1 MALAA
6 MMICL
11 GASAIDKVVKK
22 SEMKEEVTSVADLAN
37 ATFML
42 QSGTGEE
49 AVVLYTP
56 SGWDIKVAPMVTAI
70 AKQDNGGFFKLEALG
85 DHYLIPVFNI
95 NKERRTFWSGNQYVN
110 AQPTGNVIFGL
121 AGTND
126 QHGQDGENLAVWDI
140 AYTEGQ
146 GFTFHCYG
154 RDVYIGYDAEAARPS
169 TTPVYWRAYK
179 SYIAGYDVDEV
190 TAAYEAVAAAVKTTA
205 AATALS
211 EAKTAYDSDNDLD
224 KFGDAVNAAIDVVN
238 ACVAINATYTNL
250 DTYGAA
256 IATEVL
262 AKYNAGEYANAE
274 ELRAAYIV
282 AAKAQRTAGAD
293 FTGAIINPG
302 FEYGNT
308 DGWTTVA
315 SADTGARETSNG
327 TYAATGS
334 EGNYLFNTWWKGTPC
349 TQTIAGLPNGTYKLS
364 ALVASDGAT
373 IYLTANGGH
382 NEGTETGGEHPSSGV
397 FQTAEYEFAVT
408 DGTATIG
415 VVGGADGTAGEHKDY
430 VAEGYWWYKADNF
443 KLTLVELAPE
453 APTTYAI
460 TIAEGIENGSIEAD
474 VAEAAEGTKVT
485 LTIEPADGYELDELS
500 VKNGEDDVEVA
511 EDYTFTMPAAAVTV
525 SATFKEAAVA
535 PTTYA
540 ITIAEGL
547 TNGSVEA
554 TPATAAEG
562 ETVKL
567 TITPAD
573 GYELDELTVMNGETP
588 VTVAEGY
595 TFEMPASAVTVSATF
610 KEIAIEPEIPSVTA
624 TLVHTAG
631 TGWGSNT
638 GKNTV
643 DGAAEYYNNEAGSGW
658 AGAAF
663 AEFGFELPNGA
674 TITKATLT
682 WNATN
687 GNNKDNRNNKIYYL
701 NEGQTV
707 DYEAITTSEPALLYT
722 DAKTYITNVPYT
734 KGNPSAISDETD
746 VTDAVKSL
754 AAQKSIIFQWTG
766 NGGGATLAGKA
777 SENAPKL
784 VIEYIPGAPELAN
797 ATFDANA
804 EDVVTVTLQGYQRNV
819 AGDQKAGMQPV
830 TGWTPGTQTESDP
843 GYCGGVFAYGSTNKL
858 NNKVEAPATAPE
870 GSESASA
877 LGLSAVWAGVAQYTQ
892 EVTLPAGDYKFTY
905 TVFNGANEG
914 AVTKN
919 LFGFRASGGTEYFSE
934 QKTFTVGKWAT
945 YEVAFTLDQETSG
958 NISVGFI
965 GSGGSGNAPHL
976 FVDNVTLTK
985 IPGVE
990 LALID
995 LQKSLEAAA
1004 DVKAKYVVGDGLFQY
1019 AASEIEPLTNAI
1031 TTAQAAYNAAES
1043 KDAVNSAKETL
1054 DAFVATFAPV
1064 MTTPAA
1070 DKLYTLQNKQASEQ
1084 ALGGE
1089 EVANHYLT
1097 LSAEG
1102 IGIATTPQALK
1113 FEAAEGGKFYI
1124 TDGEYYV
1131 GLAGTD
1137 DWSMSSAA
1145 DKKEALTISATL
1157 VGEAVYYTLGE
1168 SKGMVGADYPK
1179 KENKG
1184 CWANKGAGDGD
1195 AVLWTI
1201 AEYVEPTD
1209 PNDYTNMIVNADLT
1223 GEGGFDDTGTKHIDG
1238 SGVVKVGNAA
1248 AFDFKQTIANLPA
1261 GQYKLTAQAAYRY
1274 GGDEAAEAAAIAGGT
1289 ETKLIQLYATVGEKT
1304 FATPVQ
1310 NRYDGASETDYAN
1323 GEGSVVVNEKYVP
1336 NSTNAVK
1343 AWFAAGQYVN
1353 EVIFNIAEA
1362 GDVTIGIN
1370 RTGTPES
1377 DYTVIGPWTLTRLG
1391 DAVVPNPTYEIAIK
1405 DGIKN
1410 GSVVADATEAE
1421 AGATVKLTITPAEGY
1436 ELKSISISY
1445 GEDEDAKTIEPD
1457 EKNSFIMPAAPV
1469 VIDAVFSEIIPD
1481 IVLNAPTF
1489 NAEEGTQA
1497 EPNMLPEGSTLKIN
1511 YTAENLEANG
1521 LTADDVKVKVTV
1533 VVSGDLPEADM
1544 SMGSTTAHRVMG
1556 ETFYIPLGETDFP
1569 VALKEGYVY
1578 QNIVVTAAAL
1588 VKPATDTE
1596 EEETLAAYVGAVQLH
1611 WVGIYDDLLIEIA
1624 QDQGKSLDEFPRTEF
1639 VEGDDYNTYTC
1650 TEGIQVAF
1658 KMFDIDVK
1666 DCDYVIVKFA
1676 EPVAAGWELAF
1687 WAHNDQSTVA
1697 VPAGATE
1704 YKYVFADDTKCAIQ
1718 NGILPQIC
1726 MLRLWSGTPP
1736 LEAKVT
1742 GVYKHYLGNEVA
1754 QEINVERYPGM
1765 GYTATEATV
1774 DFALAKRVLGVKEV
1788 TSDMLRIVNP
1798 DNTEISDYAPYDGW
1812 FNAEGV
1818 AEAWNASTTKVCAKF
1833 FQAIPNGTFEIC
1845 DMNGADEVG
1854 KTYSVKWA
1862 LVANDKKVVYTI
1874 NVTFVEKPAIALTF
1888 DDLNVVDEKAADFS
1902 FKLGTSYQSEK
1913 ATVDVAAILDKLE
1926 VESLSDVTIYAVQSD
1941 GSLDDN
1947 YKLGTTDGWRNA
1959 AGDWQGWGADAFFY
1973 VKANFAATENQLY
1986 DVGTMDPTQNTTI
1999 EAGTFTAKYA
2009 FVKGN
2014 DTHDAVVLSVN
2025 VALVD
2030 PVGINSIEIAKAKG
2044 NGKYLDKK
2052 GHIIIVNDNKAF
2064 SLNGIETE

>member
-573 GYELDELTVMNGETP
+573 GYEL
-588 VTVAEGY
+588 
-595 TFEMPASAVTVSATF
+595 
-610 KEIAIEPEIPSVTA
+610 
-624 TLVHTAG
+624 
-631 TGWGSNT
+631 
-638 GKNTV
+638 
-643 DGAAEYYNNEAGSGW
+643 
-658 AGAAF
+658 
-663 AEFGFELPNGA
+663 
-674 TITKATLT
+674 
-682 WNATN
+682 
-687 GNNKDNRNNKIYYL
+687 
-701 NEGQTV
+701 
-707 DYEAITTSEPALLYT
+707 
-722 DAKTYITNVPYT
+722 
-734 KGNPSAISDETD
+734 
-746 VTDAVKSL
+746 
-754 AAQKSIIFQWTG
+754 
-766 NGGGATLAGKA
+766 
-777 SENAPKL
+777 
-784 VIEYIPGAPELAN
+784 
-797 ATFDANA
+797 
-804 EDVVTVTLQGYQRNV
+804 
-819 AGDQKAGMQPV
+819 
-830 TGWTPGTQTESDP
+830 
-843 GYCGGVFAYGSTNKL
+843 
-858 NNKVEAPATAPE
+858 
-870 GSESASA
+870 
-877 LGLSAVWAGVAQYTQ
+877 
-892 EVTLPAGDYKFTY
+892 
-905 TVFNGANEG
+905 
-914 AVTKN
+914 
-919 LFGFRASGGTEYFSE
+919 
-934 QKTFTVGKWAT
+934 
-945 YEVAFTLDQETSG
+945 
-958 NISVGFI
+958 
-965 GSGGSGNAPHL
+965 
-976 FVDNVTLTK
+976 
-985 IPGVE
+985 
-990 LALID
+990 
-995 LQKSLEAAA
+995 
-1004 DVKAKYVVGDGLFQY
+1004 
-1019 AASEIEPLTNAI
+1019 
-1031 TTAQAAYNAAES
+1031 
-1043 KDAVNSAKETL
+1043 
-1054 DAFVATFAPV
+1054 
-1064 MTTPAA
+1064 
-1070 DKLYTLQNKQASEQ
+1070 
-1084 ALGGE
+1084 
-1089 EVANHYLT
+1089 
-1097 LSAEG
+1097 
-1102 IGIATTPQALK
+1102 
-1113 FEAAEGGKFYI
+1113 
-1124 TDGEYYV
+1124 
-1131 GLAGTD
+1131 
-1137 DWSMSSAA
+1137 
-1145 DKKEALTISATL
+1145 
-1157 VGEAVYYTLGE
+1157 
-1168 SKGMVGADYPK
+1168 
-1179 KENKG
+1179 
-1184 CWANKGAGDGD
+1184 
-1195 AVLWTI
+1195 
-1201 AEYVEPTD
+1201 
-1209 PNDYTNMIVNADLT
+1209 
-1223 GEGGFDDTGTKHIDG
+1223 
-1238 SGVVKVGNAA
+1238 
-1248 AFDFKQTIANLPA
+1248 
-1261 GQYKLTAQAAYRY
+1261 
-1274 GGDEAAEAAAIAGGT
+1274 
-1289 ETKLIQLYATVGEKT
+1289 
-1304 FATPVQ
+1304 
-1310 NRYDGASETDYAN
+1310 
-1323 GEGSVVVNEKYVP
+1323 
-1336 NSTNAVK
+1336 
-1343 AWFAAGQYVN
+1343 
-1353 EVIFNIAEA
+1353 
-1362 GDVTIGIN
+1362 
-1370 RTGTPES
+1370 
-1377 DYTVIGPWTLTRLG
+1377 
-1391 DAVVPNPTYEIAIK
+1391 
-1405 DGIKN
+1405 
-1410 GSVVADATEAE
+1410 
-1421 AGATVKLTITPAEGY
+1421 
-1436 ELKSISISY
+1436 KSISISY

-1457 EKNSFIMPAAPV
+1457 EENSFIMPAAPV

-1533 VVSGDLPEADM
+1533 MVSGDLPEAGM

-1588 VKPATDTE
+1588 VKPATETE
-1596 EEETLAAYVGAVQLH
+1596 PEETLAAYVGAPVQLH
-1611 WVGIYDDLLIEIA
+1611 WVGLEAEEEEIDPNLIEIA
-1624 QDQGKSLDEFPRTEF
+1624 QSQSPQISDGATRATV
-1639 VEGDDYNTYTC
+1639 VEGDGYTQYTTDGGVC
-1650 TEGIQVAF
+1650 VIV
-1658 KMFDIDVK
+1658 KMYDV
-1666 DCDYVIVKFA
+1666 DVTGCDYVVIKFA
-1676 EPVAAGWELAF
+1676 EPIPSGIRAAF
-1687 WAHNDQSTVA
+1687 WAQTSQDNVELD
-1697 VPAGATE
+1697 AGISE
-1704 YKYVFADDTKCAIQ
+1704 YKYVFANDTKCAIQ
-1718 NGILPQIC
+1718 NGILPQ
-1726 MLRLWSGTPP
+1726 LTLLTLWNAQTVKISGI
-1736 LEAKVT
+1736 
-1742 GVYKHYLGNEVA
+1742 YKHLDEEGQV
-1754 QEINVERYPGM
+1754 QIN
-1765 GYTATEATV
+1765 
-1774 DFALAKRVLGVKEV
+1774 D
-1788 TSDMLRIVNP
+1788 I
-1798 DNTEISDYAPYDGW
+1798 
-1812 FNAEGV
+1812 
-1818 AEAWNASTTKVCAKF
+1818 
-1833 FQAIPNGTFEIC
+1833 
-1845 DMNGADEVG
+1845 
-1854 KTYSVKWA
+1854 
-1862 LVANDKKVVYTI
+1862 
-1874 NVTFVEKPAIALTF
+1874 
-1888 DDLNVVDEKAADFS
+1888 
-1902 FKLGTSYQSEK
+1902 
-1913 ATVDVAAILDKLE
+1913 
-1926 VESLSDVTIYAVQSD
+1926 
-1941 GSLDDN
+1941 
-1947 YKLGTTDGWRNA
+1947 
-1959 AGDWQGWGADAFFY
+1959 DA
-1973 VKANFAATENQLY
+1973 
-1986 DVGTMDPTQNTTI
+1986 
-1999 EAGTFTAKYA
+1999 
-2009 FVKGN
+2009 
-2014 DTHDAVVLSVN
+2014 
-2025 VALVD
+2025 
-2030 PVGINSIEIAKAKG
+2030 AKAKR
-2044 NGKYLDKK
+2044 NGKFYKK
-2052 GHIIIVNDNKAF
+2052 GQFVILNEGKAF

>member
-262 AKYNAGEYANAE
+262 AKYNVGEYANAE

-573 GYELDELTVMNGETP
+573 GYEL
-588 VTVAEGY
+588 
-595 TFEMPASAVTVSATF
+595 
-610 KEIAIEPEIPSVTA
+610 
-624 TLVHTAG
+624 
-631 TGWGSNT
+631 
-638 GKNTV
+638 
-643 DGAAEYYNNEAGSGW
+643 
-658 AGAAF
+658 
-663 AEFGFELPNGA
+663 
-674 TITKATLT
+674 
-682 WNATN
+682 
-687 GNNKDNRNNKIYYL
+687 
-701 NEGQTV
+701 
-707 DYEAITTSEPALLYT
+707 
-722 DAKTYITNVPYT
+722 
-734 KGNPSAISDETD
+734 
-746 VTDAVKSL
+746 
-754 AAQKSIIFQWTG
+754 
-766 NGGGATLAGKA
+766 
-777 SENAPKL
+777 
-784 VIEYIPGAPELAN
+784 
-797 ATFDANA
+797 
-804 EDVVTVTLQGYQRNV
+804 
-819 AGDQKAGMQPV
+819 
-830 TGWTPGTQTESDP
+830 
-843 GYCGGVFAYGSTNKL
+843 
-858 NNKVEAPATAPE
+858 
-870 GSESASA
+870 
-877 LGLSAVWAGVAQYTQ
+877 
-892 EVTLPAGDYKFTY
+892 
-905 TVFNGANEG
+905 
-914 AVTKN
+914 
-919 LFGFRASGGTEYFSE
+919 
-934 QKTFTVGKWAT
+934 
-945 YEVAFTLDQETSG
+945 
-958 NISVGFI
+958 
-965 GSGGSGNAPHL
+965 
-976 FVDNVTLTK
+976 
-985 IPGVE
+985 
-990 LALID
+990 
-995 LQKSLEAAA
+995 
-1004 DVKAKYVVGDGLFQY
+1004 
-1019 AASEIEPLTNAI
+1019 
-1031 TTAQAAYNAAES
+1031 
-1043 KDAVNSAKETL
+1043 
-1054 DAFVATFAPV
+1054 
-1064 MTTPAA
+1064 
-1070 DKLYTLQNKQASEQ
+1070 
-1084 ALGGE
+1084 
-1089 EVANHYLT
+1089 
-1097 LSAEG
+1097 
-1102 IGIATTPQALK
+1102 
-1113 FEAAEGGKFYI
+1113 
-1124 TDGEYYV
+1124 
-1131 GLAGTD
+1131 
-1137 DWSMSSAA
+1137 
-1145 DKKEALTISATL
+1145 
-1157 VGEAVYYTLGE
+1157 
-1168 SKGMVGADYPK
+1168 
-1179 KENKG
+1179 
-1184 CWANKGAGDGD
+1184 
-1195 AVLWTI
+1195 
-1201 AEYVEPTD
+1201 
-1209 PNDYTNMIVNADLT
+1209 
-1223 GEGGFDDTGTKHIDG
+1223 
-1238 SGVVKVGNAA
+1238 
-1248 AFDFKQTIANLPA
+1248 
-1261 GQYKLTAQAAYRY
+1261 
-1274 GGDEAAEAAAIAGGT
+1274 
-1289 ETKLIQLYATVGEKT
+1289 
-1304 FATPVQ
+1304 
-1310 NRYDGASETDYAN
+1310 
-1323 GEGSVVVNEKYVP
+1323 
-1336 NSTNAVK
+1336 
-1343 AWFAAGQYVN
+1343 
-1353 EVIFNIAEA
+1353 
-1362 GDVTIGIN
+1362 
-1370 RTGTPES
+1370 
-1377 DYTVIGPWTLTRLG
+1377 
-1391 DAVVPNPTYEIAIK
+1391 
-1405 DGIKN
+1405 
-1410 GSVVADATEAE
+1410 
-1421 AGATVKLTITPAEGY
+1421 
-1436 ELKSISISY
+1436 KSISISY

-1457 EKNSFIMPAAPV
+1457 EENSFIMPAAPV

-1533 VVSGDLPEADM
+1533 MVSGDLPEAGM

-1569 VALKEGYVY
+1569 VALKPGYVY
-1578 QNIVVTAAAL
+1578 QNVAVMAAEL

-1596 EEETLAAYVGAVQLH
+1596 KEETLAAVGAPVQLH

-1624 QDQGKSLDEFPRTEF
+1624 QDQGKSLDDFPRTEF

-1798 DNTEISDYAPYDGW
+1798 DNTEISDCAQYDGW

-2064 SLNGIETE
+2064 SLSGAEMK